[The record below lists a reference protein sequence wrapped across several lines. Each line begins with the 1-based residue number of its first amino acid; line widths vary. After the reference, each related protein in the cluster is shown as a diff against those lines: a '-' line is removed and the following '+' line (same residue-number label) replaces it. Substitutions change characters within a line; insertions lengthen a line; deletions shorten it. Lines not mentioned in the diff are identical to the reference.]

1 MARWL
6 LSLILI
12 FAALASGTE
21 SLANTKTETVLSDPA
36 VNTVTSVGV
45 QPSVEDGPYAFFSDS
60 EQQLQIKW
68 LCETGVV
75 EKTQPIT
82 EAIAPVCAYPREIT
96 LHHNQTFEPL
106 LRYQTDTVAVI
117 SDIHGQY
124 DLMKKLLSAHAVV
137 NADANWS
144 FGQGH
149 LVVIGDVMDRG
160 DKVTEILWWLYQLEQ
175 QAEAAGGKVHL
186 LLGNHETMVLY
197 NDLRYINKKYQLVAE
212 KFGVGYSSL
221 FSENSVLGQ
230 WLRNKPVLAQINDML
245 FVHGGLHPDYLA
257 LGMSMAEVNEQ
268 FRLSL
273 GIPRDKLKE
282 VPVLNFLYGSLGPLW
297 YRGYFRPEQAITE
310 PLLSQLLTTLNVNRI
325 VVGHTSM
332 DGVYSHFAGRVI
344 SIDSNIK
351 RGKTGEMMF
360 WQHGK
365 LTRGTISGE
374 KLPMRSLPNTAN
386 PAN

>member
-6 LSLILI
+6 ISLMLMTAT
-12 FAALASGTE
+12 FY
-21 SLANTKTETVLSDPA
+21 
-36 VNTVTSVGV
+36 VTSSAAILNKPVSNNTAEYAEY
-45 QPSVEDGPYAFFSDS
+45 PSDSKASLEDGPYAFFSDS
-60 EQQLQIKW
+60 EQQLRITW
-68 LCETGVV
+68 LCSTGIVD
-75 EKTQPIT
+75 KTQPVT
-82 EAIAPVCAYPREIT
+82 ETIKPVCSYPRDINIHQHQT
-96 LHHNQTFEPL
+96 LEPM
-106 LRYQTDTVAVI
+106 LRYQAETVAVI

-124 DLMKKLLSAHAVV
+124 DLMKQLLAAHNVV
-137 NADANWS
+137 NAEANWS

-175 QAEAAGGKVHL
+175 QATAAGGKVHL

-197 NDLRYINKKYQLVAE
+197 NDLRYINKKYQQVAE
-212 KFGVGYSSL
+212 KLGIEYSSL
-221 FSENSVLGQ
+221 LSDDSVLGQ
-230 WLRNKPVLAQINDML
+230 WLRSKPVLAQVNDML

-297 YRGYFRPEQAITE
+297 YRGYFRPENAITE
-310 PLLSQLLTTLNVNRI
+310 PLLSQLLNTLNVNRI

-332 DGVYSHFAGRVI
+332 DGVYSHFAGRVV

-351 RGKTGEMMF
+351 RGKSGELMF
-360 WQHGK
+360 WQQGT
-365 LTRGTISGE
+365 LFRGTLSGE
-374 KLPMRSLPNTAN
+374 KLPMRTLQEAAN